1 MRVVA
6 VMVQFVVFLFASS
19 AWAQVESIV
28 RVRAHDG
35 NRLAAEGSGFVV
47 DEAGYVLTNAHLLA
61 DAERFTVVSLKTGA
75 EIVARQVVAKREM
88 NLALLRVQGLGLPAL
103 NLSEQGAAV
112 GRAVRTLRFGRGDSV
127 RISQGTIG
135 THYDLPGEKAGDP
148 VVHLLHHNAGV
159 TSKAF
164 GMPVFNEC
172 GDVVGINTPDL
183 ERGRWPFRKNAE
195 PRGTVFALRSN
206 DIIAALTGRGIAY
219 TVVEEACLSAVERA
233 EQARKAATDSVK
245 VAQARADSVKQAMA
259 DSIKAAEKR
268 VRAERAARLAAE
280 RAKARADSVKRAVA
294 DSLKAE
300 HARADSVNRA
310 LADSIKA
317 AAADSVKTA
326 RERAKAKADSLAV
339 IEERTAQQLQWIIIG
354 GAALLLI
361 ALLGWALSSRRKK
374 ARLQSAESRLS
385 EAEQEAIVAR
395 RAATAAPQPASFGCV
410 LEGQDH
416 AGRPFALRLS
426 ALALGD
432 PTGAILGRSPD
443 KADFVIDHESISRA
457 HVRLSVSGGDLY
469 AEDLN
474 TLNGTRINGHV
485 LNPGEPMVL
494 RSNDQIEL
502 GPVVFQVRLVE
513 A

>member
-112 GRAVRTLRFGRGDSV
+112 GRTVRTLRFGRGDSV
-127 RISQGTIG
+127 RVSQGTIG

-245 VAQARADSVKQAMA
+245 ATQARADSVKQAMA

-268 VRAERAARLAAE
+268 VRAERAARLKAE
-280 RAKARADSVKRAVA
+280 RAK
-294 DSLKAE
+294 
-300 HARADSVNRA
+300 ARADSVNRA

-339 IEERTAQQLQWIIIG
+339 IEERTAQRLQWIIIG

-385 EAEQEAIVAR
+385 EAEQEAVAAR

>member
-6 VMVQFVVFLFASS
+6 VMVHFVVVFASA
-19 AWAQVESIV
+19 AWAQMDAISESIV
-28 RVRAHDG
+28 RVRAHEG

-61 DAERFTVVSLKTGA
+61 DAERLTVVSLKTGA
-75 EIVARQVVAKREM
+75 EIVARQVFARRDM

-112 GRAVRTLRFGRGDSV
+112 GRIVRTLRFGTGDSV

-135 THYDLPGEKAGDP
+135 TYDTLPGEKAGDP
-148 VVHLLHHNAGV
+148 AVHLLHHNAVV

-172 GDVVGINTPDL
+172 GDVVAINTPDL
-183 ERGRWPFRKNAE
+183 ERGRWPYRKNAE
-195 PRGTVFALRSN
+195 PRGTVFALRSR

-219 TVVEEACLSAVERA
+219 RVVEEACPSAIERA
-233 EQARKAATDSVK
+233 EREREAAKARVDSINR
-245 VAQARADSVKQAMA
+245 ALADSVK
-259 DSIKAAEKR
+259 AAENR

-280 RAKARADSVKRAVA
+280 RAKARTDSASRAVA
-294 DSLKAE
+294 DSIKTE
-300 HARADSVNRA
+300 KARADSIHRA
-310 LADSIKA
+310 RADSIEA

-326 RERAKAKADSLAV
+326 REQAADSLAV
-339 IEERTAQQLQWIIIG
+339 VQAQSAQRLRWIIAV
-354 GAALLLI
+354 GAALVLM
-361 ALLGWALSSRRKK
+361 AFLGWLLSSRRKK

-385 EAEQEAIVAR
+385 EAEREAEVAR
-395 RAATAAPQPASFGCV
+395 RDAVQAAPFSCV
-410 LEGQDH
+410 LEGRDP
-416 AGRPFALRLS
+416 AGRPFALRIP
-426 ALALGD
+426 AIALGA
-432 PTGAILGRSPD
+432 PSGAILGRSPD
-443 KADFVIDHESISRA
+443 KADFVIDHESISRE
-457 HVRLSVSGGDLY
+457 HVRLTVSGGDLY

-474 TLNGTRINGHV
+474 ALNGTRIDGRRLDPRERVSLQNGDR
-485 LNPGEPMVL
+485 LEM
-494 RSNDQIEL
+494 

>member
-6 VMVQFVVFLFASS
+6 VMVHLVVFLFASS

-35 NRLAAEGSGFVV
+35 SRLAAEGSGFVV

-75 EIVARQVVAKREM
+75 EIVARQVFAKREM

-112 GRAVRTLRFGRGDSV
+112 GRAVRTLGFGMGDSV

-135 THYDLPGEKAGDP
+135 TYHTLPGEKAGDP
-148 VVHLLHHNAGV
+148 RVHLLHHNAVV

-183 ERGRWPFRKNAE
+183 ERGRWSFRKNAE

-219 TVVEEACLSAVERA
+219 TVVEEACSSAIERA

-245 VAQARADSVKQAMA
+245 AAQARADSVKRAMA
-259 DSIKAAEKR
+259 DSVRAAEKR
-268 VRAERAARLAAE
+268 VRAERAARLKAE
-280 RAKARADSVKRAVA
+280 RAKARADSV
-294 DSLKAE
+294 
-300 HARADSVNRA
+300 NRA
-310 LADSIKA
+310 RADSIKA
-317 AAADSVKTA
+317 AAANSVKTA
-326 RERAKAKADSLAV
+326 REQAKAKADSLAV
-339 IEERTAQQLQWIIIG
+339 VEERTAQRSQWVIAIS
-354 GAALLLI
+354 AALLLI
-361 ALLGWALSSRRKK
+361 ALLGWLISSRRKK

-385 EAEQEAIVAR
+385 EAEQEAEAAR
-395 RAATAAPQPASFGCV
+395 RAAAQPAPFGCV
-410 LEGQDH
+410 LEGRDH
-416 AGRPFALRLS
+416 ADKPFALRLS

-432 PTGAILGRSPD
+432 QSGAILGRSPD

-457 HVRLSVSGGDLY
+457 HVRLTVSGGDLY

-474 TLNGTRINGHV
+474 TLNGTRINGHA
-485 LNPGEPMVL
+485 LDPGEPMVL
-494 RSNDQIEL
+494 QSNDQLEL

>member
-6 VMVQFVVFLFASS
+6 VMVHLVVFLFASS

-35 NRLAAEGSGFVV
+35 SRLAAEGSGFVV
-47 DEAGYVLTNAHLLA
+47 DEAGYVLTNAHLLVGS
-61 DAERFTVVSLKTGA
+61 ERLTVVSLKTGA
-75 EIVARQVVAKREM
+75 EIVARQVFAKREM

-112 GRAVRTLRFGRGDSV
+112 GRAVRTLGFGMGDSV

-135 THYDLPGEKAGDP
+135 TYHTLPGEKAGDP
-148 VVHLLHHNAGV
+148 VVHLLHHNAVV

-219 TVVEEACLSAVERA
+219 TVVEEACPSAIERA
-233 EQARKAATDSVK
+233 EQARKAATDSV
-245 VAQARADSVKQAMA
+245 R
-259 DSIKAAEKR
+259 AAEKR
-268 VRAERAARLAAE
+268 VRAERAARLKAE

-300 HARADSVNRA
+300 QARADSVNRA
-310 LADSIKA
+310 RADSIKA
-317 AAADSVKTA
+317 AAANSVKTA
-326 RERAKAKADSLAV
+326 REQAKAKADSLAV
-339 IEERTAQQLQWIIIG
+339 VEERTAQRSQWVIAIS
-354 GAALLLI
+354 AALVLI
-361 ALLGWALSSRRKK
+361 ALLGWLISSRRKK

-385 EAEQEAIVAR
+385 EAEQEVAR
-395 RAATAAPQPASFGCV
+395 RSAAQPAPFGCV
-410 LEGQDH
+410 LEGRDH
-416 AGRPFALRLS
+416 ADKPFALRLS

-432 PTGAILGRSPD
+432 QSGAILGRSPD

-457 HVRLSVSGGDLY
+457 HVRLTVSGGDLY

-474 TLNGTRINGHV
+474 TLNGTRINGHA
-485 LNPGEPMVL
+485 LDPGEPMVL
-494 RSNDQIEL
+494 QSNDQLEL

>member
-6 VMVQFVVFLFASS
+6 VMVHLVFLFASS

-28 RVRAHDG
+28 RVRSHDG
-35 NRLAAEGSGFVV
+35 SRLAAEGSGFVV

-61 DAERFTVVSLKTGA
+61 GSERLTVVSLKTGA
-75 EIVARQVVAKREM
+75 EIVARQVFAKREM

-103 NLSEQGAAV
+103 NLSERGAAV
-112 GRAVRTLRFGRGDSV
+112 GRAVRTLGFGMGDSV

-135 THYDLPGEKAGDP
+135 TYHTLPGEKAGDP
-148 VVHLLHHNAGV
+148 VVHLLHHNAVV

-219 TVVEEACLSAVERA
+219 TVVEEACSSAIERA

-245 VAQARADSVKQAMA
+245 AAQARADSVKRAMA
-259 DSIKAAEKR
+259 DSVQAAEKR
-268 VRAERAARLAAE
+268 VRAERAARLKAE

-300 HARADSVNRA
+300 QARADSVNRA
-310 LADSIKA
+310 RADSIKA
-317 AAADSVKTA
+317 AAANSVKTA
-326 RERAKAKADSLAV
+326 REQAKAKADSLAV
-339 IEERTAQQLQWIIIG
+339 VEERTAQRSQWVIAIS
-354 GAALLLI
+354 AALVLI
-361 ALLGWALSSRRKK
+361 ALLGWLISSRRKK

-385 EAEQEAIVAR
+385 EAEQEVAR
-395 RAATAAPQPASFGCV
+395 RSAVQPAPFGCV
-410 LEGQDH
+410 LEGRDH
-416 AGRPFALRLS
+416 ADKPFALRLS

-432 PTGAILGRSPD
+432 QSGAILGRSPD

-457 HVRLSVSGGDLY
+457 HVRLTVSGGDLY

-485 LNPGEPMVL
+485 LDPGEPMVL
-494 RSNDQIEL
+494 QSNDQLEL

>member
-6 VMVQFVVFLFASS
+6 VMVHLVVFLFASS

-35 NRLAAEGSGFVV
+35 SRLAAEGSGFVV

-75 EIVARQVVAKREM
+75 EIVARQVFAKREM

-112 GRAVRTLRFGRGDSV
+112 GRAVRTLGFGLGDSV

-135 THYDLPGEKAGDP
+135 TYHTLLGEKAGDP
-148 VVHLLHHNAGV
+148 RVHLLHHNAVV

-206 DIIAALTGRGIAY
+206 DIIAALPGRGIAY
-219 TVVEEACLSAVERA
+219 TVVEEACSSAIERA
-233 EQARKAATDSVK
+233 EQARKAATDSIK
-245 VAQARADSVKQAMA
+245 AAQARADSVKRAMA
-259 DSIKAAEKR
+259 DSVRAAEKR
-268 VRAERAARLAAE
+268 VRAERAARLKAE

-300 HARADSVNRA
+300 QARADSVNRA
-310 LADSIKA
+310 RADSIKA
-317 AAADSVKTA
+317 AAANSVKTA
-326 RERAKAKADSLAV
+326 REQAKAKADSLAV
-339 IEERTAQQLQWIIIG
+339 VEERTAQRSQWVIAIS
-354 GAALLLI
+354 AALLLI
-361 ALLGWALSSRRKK
+361 ALLGWLISSRRKK

-385 EAEQEAIVAR
+385 EAEQEAVAAR
-395 RAATAAPQPASFGCV
+395 RAVAQPAPFGCV
-410 LEGQDH
+410 LEGRDH
-416 AGRPFALRLS
+416 ADKPFALRLS

-432 PTGAILGRSPD
+432 QSGAILGRSPD

-457 HVRLSVSGGDLY
+457 HVRLTVSGGDLY

-474 TLNGTRINGHV
+474 TLNGTRINGHA
-485 LNPGEPMVL
+485 LDPGEPMVL
-494 RSNDQIEL
+494 QSNDQLEL

>member
-6 VMVQFVVFLFASS
+6 VMVHLVVFLFASS

-35 NRLAAEGSGFVV
+35 SRLAAEGSGFVV

-61 DAERFTVVSLKTGA
+61 GSERLTVVSLKTGA
-75 EIVARQVVAKREM
+75 EIVARQVFAKREM

-112 GRAVRTLRFGRGDSV
+112 GRAVRTLGFGMGDSV

-135 THYDLPGEKAGDP
+135 TYHTLPGEKAGDP
-148 VVHLLHHNAGV
+148 RVHLLHHNAVV

-183 ERGRWPFRKNAE
+183 ERGHWPFRKNAE

-206 DIIAALTGRGIAY
+206 DIIAALTARGIAY
-219 TVVEEACLSAVERA
+219 TVVEEACSSAIERA
-233 EQARKAATDSVK
+233 EQSVK
-245 VAQARADSVKQAMA
+245 AAQARADSVKRAMA
-259 DSIKAAEKR
+259 DSVQAAEKR
-268 VRAERAARLAAE
+268 VRAERAARLKAE

-300 HARADSVNRA
+300 QARADSVNRA
-310 LADSIKA
+310 RADSIKA
-317 AAADSVKTA
+317 AAANSVKTA
-326 RERAKAKADSLAV
+326 REQAKAKADSLAV
-339 IEERTAQQLQWIIIG
+339 VEERTAQRSQWVIAIS
-354 GAALLLI
+354 AALLLI
-361 ALLGWALSSRRKK
+361 ALLGWLISSRRKK

-385 EAEQEAIVAR
+385 EAEQEVAR
-395 RAATAAPQPASFGCV
+395 RSAAQPAPFGCV
-410 LEGQDH
+410 LEGRDH
-416 AGRPFALRLS
+416 ADKPFALRLS

-432 PTGAILGRSPD
+432 QSGAILGRSPD

-457 HVRLSVSGGDLY
+457 HVRLTVSGGDLY

-485 LNPGEPMVL
+485 LDPGEPMVL
-494 RSNDQIEL
+494 QSNDQLEL

>member
-6 VMVQFVVFLFASS
+6 VMVHLVVFLFASS

-35 NRLAAEGSGFVV
+35 SRLAAEGSGFVV

-75 EIVARQVVAKREM
+75 EIVARQVFAKREM

-112 GRAVRTLRFGRGDSV
+112 GRAVRTLGFGLGDSV

-135 THYDLPGEKAGDP
+135 TYHTLLGEKAGDP
-148 VVHLLHHNAGV
+148 RVHLLHHNAVV

-219 TVVEEACLSAVERA
+219 TVVEEACSSAIERA
-233 EQARKAATDSVK
+233 EQARKAATDSIK
-245 VAQARADSVKQAMA
+245 AAQARADSVKRAMA
-259 DSIKAAEKR
+259 DSVRAAEKR
-268 VRAERAARLAAE
+268 VRAERAARLKAE

-300 HARADSVNRA
+300 QARADSVNRA
-310 LADSIKA
+310 RADSIKA
-317 AAADSVKTA
+317 AAANSVKTA
-326 RERAKAKADSLAV
+326 REQAKAKADSLAV
-339 IEERTAQQLQWIIIG
+339 VEERTAQRSQWVIAIS
-354 GAALLLI
+354 AALLLI
-361 ALLGWALSSRRKK
+361 ALLGWLISSRRKK

-385 EAEQEAIVAR
+385 EAEQEAVAAR
-395 RAATAAPQPASFGCV
+395 RAVAQPAPFGCV
-410 LEGQDH
+410 LEGRDH
-416 AGRPFALRLS
+416 ADKPFALRLS

-432 PTGAILGRSPD
+432 QSGAILGRSPD

-457 HVRLSVSGGDLY
+457 HVRLTVSGGDLY

-474 TLNGTRINGHV
+474 TLNGTRINGHA
-485 LNPGEPMVL
+485 LDPGEPMVL
-494 RSNDQIEL
+494 QSNDQLEL

>member
-61 DAERFTVVSLKTGA
+61 DAERLTVVSLKTGA
-75 EIVARQVVAKREM
+75 EIVARQVFAKREM

-103 NLSEQGAAV
+103 NLSERGAAV
-112 GRAVRTLRFGRGDSV
+112 GRAVRTLRFGMGDSV
-127 RISQGTIG
+127 RVSQGTIG

-148 VVHLLHHNAGV
+148 VVHLLHHNAVV

-164 GMPVFNEC
+164 GMPVVNEC
-172 GDVVGINTPDL
+172 GAVVGINTPDL

-206 DIIAALTGRGIAY
+206 DIIAALTGRGIAH

-233 EQARKAATDSVK
+233 EQARKAATDSAQA
-245 VAQARADSVKQAMA
+245 AQARADSVKQAMA

-268 VRAERAARLAAE
+268 VVAERAARLKAE
-280 RAKARADSVKRAVA
+280 RAKARADSV
-294 DSLKAE
+294 
-300 HARADSVNRA
+300 NRA
-310 LADSIKA
+310 RADSIKA

-326 RERAKAKADSLAV
+326 RERAKAKADSLV
-339 IEERTAQQLQWIIIG
+339 VVEERTAQRLQWIIIG

-374 ARLQSAESRLS
+374 ARLQSAESRLT
-385 EAEQEAIVAR
+385 EAEQEAVAAR
-395 RAATAAPQPASFGCV
+395 RAATDAPQPASFGCV

-432 PTGAILGRSPD
+432 QSGATLGRSPD

>member
-6 VMVQFVVFLFASS
+6 VMVHLVVFLFASS

-35 NRLAAEGSGFVV
+35 SRLAAEGSGFVV

-61 DAERFTVVSLKTGA
+61 GSERLTVVSLKTGA
-75 EIVARQVVAKREM
+75 EIVARQVFAKREM

-112 GRAVRTLRFGRGDSV
+112 GRAVRTLGFGMGDSV

-135 THYDLPGEKAGDP
+135 TYHTLPGEKAGDP
-148 VVHLLHHNAGV
+148 VVHLLHHNAVV

-219 TVVEEACLSAVERA
+219 TVVEEACSSAIERA

-245 VAQARADSVKQAMA
+245 AAQARADSVKRAMA
-259 DSIKAAEKR
+259 DSVQAAEKR
-268 VRAERAARLAAE
+268 VRVERAARLKAE

-300 HARADSVNRA
+300 KARADSVNRA
-310 LADSIKA
+310 RADSIKA
-317 AAADSVKTA
+317 AAANSVKTA
-326 RERAKAKADSLAV
+326 REQAKAKADSLAV
-339 IEERTAQQLQWIIIG
+339 VEERTAQRSQWVIAIS
-354 GAALLLI
+354 AALLLI
-361 ALLGWALSSRRKK
+361 ALLGWLISSRRKK
-374 ARLQSAESRLS
+374 ARLQRAESRLS
-385 EAEQEAIVAR
+385 EAEQEAVAAR
-395 RAATAAPQPASFGCV
+395 RAAAQPAPFGCV
-410 LEGQDH
+410 LEGRDH
-416 AGRPFALRLS
+416 ADKPFALRLS

-432 PTGAILGRSPD
+432 QSGAILGRSPD

-457 HVRLSVSGGDLY
+457 HVRLTVSGGDLY

-474 TLNGTRINGHV
+474 TLNGTRINGHA
-485 LNPGEPMVL
+485 LDPGEPMVL
-494 RSNDQIEL
+494 QSNDQLEL

>member
-6 VMVQFVVFLFASS
+6 VMVHLVVVLFASS

-35 NRLAAEGSGFVV
+35 SRLAAEGSGFVV

-75 EIVARQVVAKREM
+75 EIVARQVFAKREM

-103 NLSEQGAAV
+103 NLSERGAAV
-112 GRAVRTLRFGRGDSV
+112 GRAVRTLGFGMGDSV

-135 THYDLPGEKAGDP
+135 TYHTLPGEKAGDP
-148 VVHLLHHNAGV
+148 VVHLLHHNAVV

-164 GMPVFNEC
+164 GMPVFDEC

-219 TVVEEACLSAVERA
+219 TVVEEACPSAIERA
-233 EQARKAATDSVK
+233 EQARKAATDSIK
-245 VAQARADSVKQAMA
+245 AAHARADSVKRAMA
-259 DSIKAAEKR
+259 DSVRAAEKR
-268 VRAERAARLAAE
+268 VRAERAARLKAE

-310 LADSIKA
+310 RADSIKA
-317 AAADSVKTA
+317 AAANSVKTA
-326 RERAKAKADSLAV
+326 REQAKAKADSLAV
-339 IEERTAQQLQWIIIG
+339 VEERTAQRSQWVIAIS
-354 GAALLLI
+354 AALLLI
-361 ALLGWALSSRRKK
+361 ALLGWLISSRRKK

-385 EAEQEAIVAR
+385 EAKQEVAR
-395 RAATAAPQPASFGCV
+395 RSAAQPAPFGCV
-410 LEGQDH
+410 LEGRDH
-416 AGRPFALRLS
+416 ADRPFALRLS

-432 PTGAILGRSPD
+432 QSGAILGRSPD

-474 TLNGTRINGHV
+474 TLNGTRINGHA
-485 LNPGEPMVL
+485 LDPGEPMVL
-494 RSNDQIEL
+494 QSNDQLEL